1 MRRIKHSVFL
11 LGPMISRVI
20 FLILLN
26 FLSMGISQTLAGQTT
41 YLAQDVFTVANIY
54 VDVTDKTASVARKKA
69 LAIGEKKAFE
79 ILLKRLTLRID
90 HDSLPVLDSKEI
102 SAYVQDF
109 GITDEKNSEIRYLAY
124 LTYRFKPNDI
134 RFLLR
139 DNNVQFA
146 ETISKPILILPVYK
160 LAGAVF
166 LWDDPNPWRDAW
178 LNNFG
183 STNPKMKSQ
192 LFGLVPIIFGN
203 GDLNDIAT
211 ISAELAVKGD
221 MKSLTAITKKYNV
234 DKTLVAFSSFR
245 STTSGMPMV
254 AVRVFEYNKD
264 SQKHLFSIQI
274 KANNNEDL
282 KTLLDRVTRE
292 TAVQIEELWKV
303 DNLLKFER
311 IGVMAVTYPIG
322 ALEEWVDA
330 KRRLMK
336 VAVIENIELVIFSRK
351 EVRFNIHFIGEAE
364 QLQLALAQLDMELNE
379 EERGWVLGVQTLTR
393 PDFRQ

>member
-1 MRRIKHSVFL
+1 MEV
-11 LGPMISRVI
+11 
-20 FLILLN
+20 
-26 FLSMGISQTLAGQTT
+26 
-41 YLAQDVFTVANIY
+41 
-54 VDVTDKTASVARKKA
+54 
-69 LAIGEKKAFE
+69 
-79 ILLKRLTLRID
+79 LLKRLTLRID

-109 GITDEKNSEIRYLAY
+109 GITHEKNSEIRYLAY

-139 DNNVQFA
+139 DNDVQFA

-183 STNPKMKSQ
+183 SANPKMKSQ

-245 STTSGMPMV
+245 STKRGMPMV
-254 AVRVFEYNKD
+254 AVRVFEYSKD
-264 SQKHLFSIQI
+264 SQKHLFSMQI
-274 KANNNEDL
+274 KAKNNEDI
-282 KTLLDRVTRE
+282 KSLLDRATRE

-364 QLQLALAQLDMELNE
+364 QLKLALAQLDMELNE
-379 EERGWVLGVQTLTR
+379 EERGWILGVQTLTR

>member
-1 MRRIKHSVFL
+1 M
-11 LGPMISRVI
+11 
-20 FLILLN
+20 
-26 FLSMGISQTLAGQTT
+26 
-41 YLAQDVFTVANIY
+41 
-54 VDVTDKTASVARKKA
+54 KT
-69 LAIGEKKAFE
+69 
-79 ILLKRLTLRID
+79 
-90 HDSLPVLDSKEI
+90 
-102 SAYVQDF
+102 
-109 GITDEKNSEIRYLAY
+109 
-124 LTYRFKPNDI
+124 
-134 RFLLR
+134 
-139 DNNVQFA
+139 
-146 ETISKPILILPVYK
+146 
-160 LAGAVF
+160 
-166 LWDDPNPWRDAW
+166 
-178 LNNFG
+178 
-183 STNPKMKSQ
+183 Q

-264 SQKHLFSIQI
+264 AQKHLFSLQI
-274 KANNNEDL
+274 KANNNEDI

>member
-264 SQKHLFSIQI
+264 AQKHLFSLQI
-274 KANNNEDL
+274 KANNNEDI

>member
-11 LGPMISRVI
+11 LGPIISRVI

-26 FLSMGISQTLAGQTT
+26 FLSMGISLTLAGQTT

-102 SAYVQDF
+102 STYVQDF

-139 DNNVQFA
+139 DNDVQFA

-264 SQKHLFSIQI
+264 SQKHLFSMQI
-274 KANNNEDL
+274 KANNNEDI
-282 KTLLDRVTRE
+282 KTLLDRVTKE

-364 QLQLALAQLDMELNE
+364 QLKLALAQLDMELNE
-379 EERGWVLGVQTLTR
+379 EERGWILGVQSLTR

>member
-1 MRRIKHSVFL
+1 MRRIKHSIFL
-11 LGPMISRVI
+11 FGSMISRVI

-26 FLSMGISQTLAGQTT
+26 FLSMGISLTLAGQTT

-102 SAYVQDF
+102 STYVQDF

-139 DNNVQFA
+139 DNDVQFA

-183 STNPKMKSQ
+183 PTNPKLKSQ
-192 LFGLVPIIFGN
+192 LLGLVPIIFGN

-245 STTSGMPMV
+245 STTRGMPMV
-254 AVRVFEYNKD
+254 AVRVFEYNKE
-264 SQKHLFSIQI
+264 SQKHLFSMQI
-274 KANNNEDL
+274 KANNNEDI

-364 QLQLALAQLDMELNE
+364 QLKLALAQLDMELNE
-379 EERGWVLGVQTLTR
+379 EERGWILGVQSLTR

>member
-1 MRRIKHSVFL
+1 MTRIKRSVFL
-11 LGPMISRVI
+11 LGPIISKVI

-26 FLSMGISQTLAGQTT
+26 FLSMGVSLTLAGQKT

-102 SAYVQDF
+102 STYVQDF

-139 DNNVQFA
+139 DNDVQFA

-183 STNPKMKSQ
+183 STNPKMRSQ

-245 STTSGMPMV
+245 STTRGMPMV

-264 SQKHLFSIQI
+264 AQKHLFSLQI
-274 KANNNEDL
+274 KANNNEDI

-311 IGVMAVTYPIG
+311 IGVMAVTYPIR

-364 QLQLALAQLDMELNE
+364 QLKLALAQLDMELNE
-379 EERGWVLGVQTLTR
+379 EERGWILGVQTLTR

>member
-1 MRRIKHSVFL
+1 MRRIKHSIFL
-11 LGPMISRVI
+11 FGSMISRVI

-26 FLSMGISQTLAGQTT
+26 FLSMGISLTLAGQTT

-102 SAYVQDF
+102 STYVQDF

-139 DNNVQFA
+139 DNDVQFA

-183 STNPKMKSQ
+183 SANPKMKSQ

-245 STTSGMPMV
+245 STTRGMPMV
-254 AVRVFEYNKD
+254 AVRVFEYNKE
-264 SQKHLFSIQI
+264 SQKHLFSMQI
-274 KANNNEDL
+274 KANNNEDI

-336 VAVIENIELVIFSRK
+336 VAVIENIELVIFSRQ

-364 QLQLALAQLDMELNE
+364 QLKLALAQLDMELNE
-379 EERGWVLGVQTLTR
+379 EERGWILGVQSLTR